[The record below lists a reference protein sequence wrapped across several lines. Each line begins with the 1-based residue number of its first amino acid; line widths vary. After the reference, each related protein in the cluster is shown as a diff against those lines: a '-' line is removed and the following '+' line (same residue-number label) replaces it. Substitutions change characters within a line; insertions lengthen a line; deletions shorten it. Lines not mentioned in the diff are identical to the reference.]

1 MLNSWWTESFEKWLS
16 IKGLS
21 YAFTWNSVIGRWR
34 LWDGRCN
41 KKTRAIFISSRR
53 SCIRSLFSF
62 VPYRSFSSIIVLI
75 PFVSTTSLASLSLL
89 SDLRHPDNLFSFF
102 LSVPLESSAHLQDL
116 CSRIK
121 LNLISVAWNF
131 IKYFTSPMVRD
142 YMRYSIVEMKMR
154 TSGLNFI

>member
-1 MLNSWWTESFEKWLS
+1 MLDSWWTESFEKWLS

-41 KKTRAIFISSRR
+41 KKTRAIFISNRR

-62 VPYRSFSSIIVLI
+62 VPCRSFSSIIVLI

-102 LSVPLESSAHLQDL
+102 LSVPLESSAHLEDL
-116 CSRIK
+116 CFWV
-121 LNLISVAWNF
+121 LNWITVLWNF
-131 IKYFTSPMVRD
+131 IKYLTSPMVLN

-154 TSGLNFI
+154 TSGLNSI

>member
-1 MLNSWWTESFEKWLS
+1 MLDSWWTESFEKWLS

-41 KKTRAIFISSRR
+41 KKTRAIFISNRR

-62 VPYRSFSSIIVLI
+62 VPCRSFSSIIVLI

-102 LSVPLESSAHLQDL
+102 LSVPLESSVHLEDL
-116 CSRIK
+116 CSWV
-121 LNLISVAWNF
+121 LNWITVLWNF
-131 IKYFTSPMVRD
+131 IKYLTSPMVLN

-154 TSGLNFI
+154 TSGLNSI

>member
-1 MLNSWWTESFEKWLS
+1 MLDSWWTESFEKWLS

-41 KKTRAIFISSRR
+41 KKTRAIFISNRR

-62 VPYRSFSSIIVLI
+62 VPCRSFSSIIVLI

-102 LSVPLESSAHLQDL
+102 LSVPLESSAHLEDL
-116 CSRIK
+116 CSWV
-121 LNLISVAWNF
+121 LNWITVLWNF
-131 IKYFTSPMVRD
+131 IKYLTSPMVLN

-154 TSGLNFI
+154 TSGLNSI